1 MGAQRV
7 LALTSNRTEVM
18 EAIRLLEMK
27 SQSRGGLA
35 ISQVLDNLRLKV
47 EWLDKCIDLERQ
59 QSDPVVGSA
68 LAKVR
73 HFDNAA

>member
-7 LALTSNRTEVM
+7 LALTSKRTGVM

-27 SQSRGGLA
+27 SESRGGLA
-35 ISQVLDNLRLKV
+35 ISQVLDNLRLKL

-68 LAKVR
+68 LAKVP
-73 HFDNAA
+73 HVDNAA